1 MKSYTILIYTCDHI
15 NAAHV
20 PGFVN
25 SRLCIAR
32 AGRTATI
39 ADLLADV
46 RRIKMAGDGLR
57 AACSRPGT
65 ASTQGKLH
73 ANSPGQ
79 ALAKPIK
86 GSQAHTPRG
95 RTADRPKAGDQAGDE
110 CSLACT
116 DTDSNGSPDS
126 SCHSSFTSDSVD
138 AALQARALKR

>member
-1 MKSYTILIYTCDHI
+1 MCLSSTALYKIVSCIFVLVYSL
-15 NAAHV
+15 HV
-20 PGFVN
+20 
-25 SRLCIAR
+25 RIAC
-32 AGRTATI
+32 AGRTASI

-46 RRIKMAGDGLR
+46 KRVKMAGDGLR

-95 RTADRPKAGDQAGDE
+95 RTADGPKAGDQAGDE
-110 CSLACT
+110 ISPACT
-116 DTDSNGSPDS
+116 DTDSDGSPRS

-138 AALQARALKR
+138 TALQAWAIKR